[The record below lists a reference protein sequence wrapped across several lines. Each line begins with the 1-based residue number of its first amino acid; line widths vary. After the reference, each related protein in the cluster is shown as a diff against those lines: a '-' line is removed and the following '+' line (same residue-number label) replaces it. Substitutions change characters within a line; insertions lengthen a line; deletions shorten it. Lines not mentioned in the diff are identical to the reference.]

1 MLFRSRYPNQLSG
14 GMQQR
19 VGLARALTNDAPIL
33 LMDEAFSALD
43 PLIRADMQTVLLDLQ
58 KEIKK
63 TIVFITHDLD
73 EALRLGDRIAILR
86 DGEVIQQGTSQEIV
100 LKPADEYIARFVKE
114 VNRGRVLQVGAVMG
128 PVVSTTV
135 PPRIPVSVRTT
146 LEDAAQMLAQS
157 GEDSLGVIN
166 DDGRMAG
173 VVDIRQIVK
182 AIAPPEPTPVGNTT
196 IRNRH
201 LIHNEDTLTP
211 TVLEASIP
219 TTRFI
224 V

>member
-1 MLFRSRYPNQLSG
+1 VGLSGFQNRYPNQLSG

-100 LKPADEYIARFVKE
+100 LSPADEYIARFVKE
-114 VNRGRVLQVGAVMG
+114 VNRGRVLQVGAVMH
-128 PVVSTTV
+128 PFVSTTA
-135 PPRIPVSVRTT
+135 PPRIRVSARTT
-146 LEDAAQMLAQS
+146 LEESAKMLVQS
-157 GEDSLGVIN
+157 GEESLAVID

-182 AIAPPEPTPVGNTT
+182 AIAPPEPTPVGNTA
-196 IRNRH
+196 IPNRR
-201 LIHNEDTLTP
+201 LIHNDDTLTP
-211 TVLEASIP
+211 RAL
-219 TTRFI
+219 
-224 V
+224 

>member
-1 MLFRSRYPNQLSG
+1 METGSRSC
-14 GMQQR
+14 
-19 VGLARALTNDAPIL
+19 
-33 LMDEAFSALD
+33 
-43 PLIRADMQTVLLDLQ
+43 
-58 KEIKK
+58 
-63 TIVFITHDLD
+63 
-73 EALRLGDRIAILR
+73 R

-100 LKPADEYIARFVKE
+100 LQPADEYIARFVKE

-128 PVVSTTV
+128 PVVLTAV
-135 PPRIPVSVRTT
+135 PPRIRVSVRTT
-146 LEDAAQMLAQS
+146 LEDTAQMLAQS
-157 GEDSLGVIN
+157 GEDSLGVID

-173 VVDIRQIVK
+173 VVDIRQIIK
-182 AIAPPEPTPVGNTT
+182 AIAPPQPTPVGNTT